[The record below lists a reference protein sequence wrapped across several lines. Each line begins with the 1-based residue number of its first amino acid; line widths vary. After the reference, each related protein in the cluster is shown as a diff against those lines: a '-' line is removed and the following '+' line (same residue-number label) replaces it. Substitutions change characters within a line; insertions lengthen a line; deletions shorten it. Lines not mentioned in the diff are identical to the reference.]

1 MLVSLALA
9 ILPVAH
15 ALSPH
20 GFRLLGPQAVK
31 LWQLEQRLQP
41 AVEANNLAA
50 AASFPP
56 GIVEGTFT
64 QPLDHFDNQNPFTF
78 QQHFWVNSNFYK
90 PGGPVILLEGG
101 EAPGLDRVPFI
112 STGVAAKLANA
123 TGGLCMVLEHRYYGN
138 SVPVANF
145 STDSLRWLTNDQAMA
160 DSANF
165 MANINFTATTGI
177 HTDLTAPGTPYIYYG
192 GSYAGARSAHMRV
205 KYPELTY
212 GAIASS
218 GVTHASVAL
227 WQYFDVVRNAA
238 PNCSSVLVD
247 AVQSIN
253 VALARP
259 DLNTP
264 LKQLFGL
271 DGLADDDFASILTS
285 PLGGWQNH
293 NWDPA
298 IDSDGWT
305 PFCETIAA
313 KPSDPSLQTGHIGN
327 LSVGFGLLN
336 FANYSQ
342 INFAAP
348 CLQNGLTITQCYAT
362 TDDAQFQVDDL
373 SQTWRPWQ
381 FQGTTNVFL
390 CYDNAL
396 MLYLVCTAWGFF
408 IDAPPPNI
416 PAIAAKAL
424 TVPYLSKIC
433 KQAYP
438 PGQFFTVPDQP
449 DVASVNALGGFHI
462 SADRLAIVDGELD
475 PWRPATPHSSYAYL
489 PPREDTTLRPF
500 KLIPGAVHHWD
511 ENGLPNTSDEPPAIQ
526 AIHNA
531 EIGFVKAWL
540 KDFKPSFRI

>member
-1 MLVSLALA
+1 MMLVLLALA

-31 LWQLEQRLQP
+31 LWQLEKRYDTTFYVLICLIIPSAGSLQL
-41 AVEANNLAA
+41 AVEANNLAVTT
-50 AASFPP
+50 SFPP

-64 QPLDHFDNQNPFTF
+64 QPLDHFDEQNPFTF

-101 EAPGLDRVPFI
+101 ETPGLARVPFL

-177 HTDLTAPGTPYIYYG
+177 HANLTAPGTPYIYYG

-238 PNCSSVLVD
+238 PNCSSVLAD
-247 AVQSIN
+247 AIQSIN
-253 VALARP
+253 IALARS

-271 DGLADDDFASILTS
+271 DGLADDDFASIL
-285 PLGGWQNH
+285 
-293 NWDPA
+293 
-298 IDSDGWT
+298 
-305 PFCETIAA
+305 
-313 KPSDPSLQTGHIGN
+313 
-327 LSVGFGLLN
+327 SVSG
-336 FANYSQ
+336 
-342 INFAAP
+342 
-348 CLQNGLTITQCYAT
+348 
-362 TDDAQFQVDDL
+362 
-373 SQTWRPWQ
+373 
-381 FQGTTNVFL
+381 
-390 CYDNAL
+390 
-396 MLYLVCTAWGFF
+396 
-408 IDAPPPNI
+408 
-416 PAIAAKAL
+416 
-424 TVPYLSKIC
+424 
-433 KQAYP
+433 
-438 PGQFFTVPDQP
+438 
-449 DVASVNALGGFHI
+449 
-462 SADRLAIVDGELD
+462 ADCACH
-475 PWRPATPHSSYAYL
+475 A
-489 PPREDTTLRPF
+489 
-500 KLIPGAVHHWD
+500 
-511 ENGLPNTSDEPPAIQ
+511 
-526 AIHNA
+526 
-531 EIGFVKAWL
+531 
-540 KDFKPSFRI
+540 